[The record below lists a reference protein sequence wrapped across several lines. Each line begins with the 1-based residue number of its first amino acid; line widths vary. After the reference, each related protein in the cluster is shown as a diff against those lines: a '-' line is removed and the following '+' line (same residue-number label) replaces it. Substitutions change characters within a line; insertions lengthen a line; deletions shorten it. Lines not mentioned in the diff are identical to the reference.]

1 MNLLRTERDTLN
13 AYIPGLDKY
22 LAEIPLLE
30 LEQPGRGALPRFRE
44 LGGPGLLVPAE
55 YSGKGASLLDAVRI
69 QRAVGSRSPSLAV
82 ATTMHHFSV
91 ASLVELTAA
100 GNGFEWVM
108 LTAIAENSWLL
119 SSGFAEGKPGQ
130 HILTPTM
137 RGVPAAGGI
146 TVSGVKKPCSL
157 TWSMNLMSASVAVAD
172 PATGADR
179 LAIVLIPSDS
189 AGIERAPFWKTTA
202 LAAAESDQVTLNQV
216 FVPDGLIFYPHDGE
230 SMDPIQARGFVWF
243 ELLVSA
249 SYLGAATNLAERVI
263 ARGKGSDEDRAGL
276 AFELEAAAA
285 ALEQVASA
293 AVTAGDNEALLAR
306 ALCVRFATERAIER
320 VVMSATVTLGGM
332 SFIESP
338 EIAYLL
344 GVTRALAFHPPSR
357 AAAAGPVARYL
368 AGGPLTLLS
377 ATAGRR

>member
-1 MNLLRTERDTLN
+1 MNLLRTERDTLD

-30 LEQPGRGALPRFRE
+30 LERPGHGALRKFRE
-44 LGGPGLLVPAE
+44 LGGPALLIPAE
-55 YSGKGASLLDAVRI
+55 YEGKGASLLDAVRI

-100 GNGFEWVM
+100 GNGFEWAM
-108 LTAIAENSWLL
+108 LMAIAENSWLL

-137 RGVPAAGGI
+137 RGVLADGGI

-172 PATGADR
+172 PDPNSTGTDR
-179 LAIVLIPSDS
+179 LAIVLIPADS
-189 AGIERAPFWKTTA
+189 AGIQRAPFWQTTV
-202 LAAAESDQVTLNQV
+202 LAAAESDQVTLTDV
-216 FVPDGLIFYPHDGE
+216 FVPEALIFYPQDGE

-243 ELLVSA
+243 ELLISA
-249 SYLGAATNLAERVI
+249 SYLGAATSLAERAI
-263 ARGKGSDEDRAGL
+263 ARGRGPDEDRASL
-276 AFELEAAAA
+276 AIELETMTA

-293 AVTAGDNEALLAR
+293 AATAGDNDALLAR
-306 ALCVRFATERAIER
+306 ALYARFATERAIER
-320 VVMSATVTLGGM
+320 VAMSAAATLGGM

-344 GVTRALAFHPPSR
+344 GAVRALAFHPPSR
-357 AAAAGPVARYL
+357 TAAASPIARYL
-368 AGGPLTLLS
+368 AGGPLTL
-377 ATAGRR
+377 